1 MKIPPIEAEDFER
14 VLESFERKAFCPQFD
29 VKKHLESQVIQKTA
43 TEYDV
48 IVIGAGP
55 GGLSAAKAAME
66 QGAAVTMKAAKD
78 AMEQG
83 PACTAA
89 RADTRAGAHK
99 AACEAADNR
108 PFRVAVLERDEIPGG
123 ILNQCVHDGFGIVR
137 YGAQLSG
144 PEYGEIEAAK
154 ADAAGVEIL
163 TGYMVT
169 EITPFKERT
178 NNECNTAGF
187 TLDDSERAA
196 GFLVTAI
203 SRQGREQLRA
213 KSVVL
218 ATGCRERTR
227 GMISIPG
234 TRPAGIFTAGVAQNL
249 INRRNVM
256 VGRRVVILG
265 SGDIGLIMARR
276 LTLEGAQVLC
286 VAEIMPEPAGLA
298 RNVRQCLF
306 DYGIPLYL
314 NTTVSNINGKGRV
327 EAVELSRVE
336 TAKDSRQ
343 LQSGGQPVNSGQAG
357 LAREL
362 QRGEPLRIECDTLIL
377 SVGLIPENEVAKTAE
392 VRLDPKT
399 GGAQTDDMLQ
409 TSVPGIFACGNAR
422 AVMDLADFVSEQ
434 GEAAGRNAAAYAL
447 YQPLHKWETN
457 PHNVARKGMPEE
469 GSVTCTLCPKGCQ
482 IKLTPVAGADG
493 LTNRRW
499 IVSGNGCPRG
509 EIFARQELTDPHR
522 ILTTTIRI
530 AGTNRLL
537 PVRSDRPV
545 PLGEMQELAGQLR
558 ETALHIDTGVKTG
571 DVLIR
576 SLGSEEAN
584 IIAETSY

>member
-1 MKIPPIEAEDFER
+1 M
-14 VLESFERKAFCPQFD
+14 LESFERKALCPQFD

-66 QGAAVTMKAAKD
+66 QGAAVTMKAAMDSREQD
-78 AMEQG
+78 A
-83 PACTAA
+83 ACTAA
-89 RADTRAGAHK
+89 RADTRARAHK
-99 AACEAADNR
+99 ATCEAANHR

-154 ADAAGVEIL
+154 AGAAGVEIL

-169 EITPFKERT
+169 EITTFKERT
-178 NNECNTAGF
+178 DNECNTAGF
-187 TLDDSERAA
+187 AADDSEHAA

-203 SRQGREQLRA
+203 SRQGREQLWA
-213 KSVVL
+213 NSVVL

-256 VGRRVVILG
+256 VGHRVVILG

-286 VAEIMPEPAGLA
+286 VAEILPEPAGLA

-314 NTTVSNINGKGRV
+314 NTTVSNICGKGRV
-327 EAVELSRVE
+327 EAVELSRVKPSVVQE
-336 TAKDSRQ
+336 QTA
-343 LQSGGQPVNSGQAG
+343 GQPAG
-357 LAREL
+357 ELSPKYDAHSQTGERAGVVREL
-362 QRGEPLRIECDTLIL
+362 QRGETLRIDCDTLIL
-377 SVGLIPENEVAKTAE
+377 SVGLIPENEVAKTAG
-392 VRLDPKT
+392 VVLDPKT

-434 GEAAGRNAAAYAL
+434 GEAAGRNAAAHAL
-447 YQPLHKWETN
+447 YQPLQKWEMN

-482 IKLTPVAGADG
+482 IKITPVAGADG
-493 LTNRRW
+493 LTNQRW

-522 ILTTTIRI
+522 ILTTTMRI

-537 PVRSDRPV
+537 PVRSDRPI
-545 PLGEMQELAGQLR
+545 PLGEMRELAGQLR
-558 ETALHIDTGVKTG
+558 ETVLRIDTGVKTG

-576 SLGSEEAN
+576 GLGSEGAN
-584 IIAETSY
+584 IIAEASY